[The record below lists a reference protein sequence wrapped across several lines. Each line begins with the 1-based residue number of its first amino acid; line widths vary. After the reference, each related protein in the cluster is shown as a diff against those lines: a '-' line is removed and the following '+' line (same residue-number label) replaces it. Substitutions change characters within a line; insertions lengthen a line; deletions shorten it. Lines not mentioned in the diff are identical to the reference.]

1 MRNWAMLAIAL
12 LAPAPAG
19 SVPASAPAQLTRAEA
34 ERMSTAEL
42 AGRLLA
48 PDLATRIRSHEVAGV
63 TAWFPREPLRSI
75 RFYEAPQLRGR
86 LCRRAVTYVGLKPV
100 ASPPPQSD
108 GRDVLVFPETRLA
121 QVQIGIVPTCHAA
134 GQSDLAFVQPATD
147 EAGASA
153 ALLWI
158 ADLQKQPAAKQF
170 RAVRVTCSSELKP
183 NACWRGARATLARL
197 PLRRAAI
204 MDRLIPEIHG
214 KQGWNLAVAP
224 TGLGQAYWKVT
235 IDTRPTARAV
245 HIEWKFPDPF

>member
-1 MRNWAMLAIAL
+1 
-12 LAPAPAG
+12 
-19 SVPASAPAQLTRAEA
+19 
-34 ERMSTAEL
+34 
-42 AGRLLA
+42 
-48 PDLATRIRSHEVAGV
+48 
-63 TAWFPREPLRSI
+63 
-75 RFYEAPQLRGR
+75 LRGR
-86 LCRRAVTYVGLKPV
+86 LCRRAVTYVGLKPI

-158 ADLQKQPAAKQF
+158 ADLQKLPAAKQF

-214 KQGWNLAVAP
+214 KQGWILLLRQRGLAKPIGRSPSTRGRQPERCTLNGSSPTPSDRSSAP
-224 TGLGQAYWKVT
+224 CPSEDRAAGRAEAPSRFGL
-235 IDTRPTARAV
+235 PARGC
-245 HIEWKFPDPF
+245 